1 MGDNSTD
8 SEEGSDNPLPTTPR
22 LQLEGEVQYLI
33 DYDQVLV
40 RITFA
45 LNFKLKNNNVINVLL
60 SILLPIFL
68 YFILIKFY

>member
-22 LQLEGEVQYLI
+22 QDEEEIKYLI

-40 RITFA
+40 RIITVVSVVFDTF
-45 LNFKLKNNNVINVLL
+45 
-60 SILLPIFL
+60 
-68 YFILIKFY
+68 